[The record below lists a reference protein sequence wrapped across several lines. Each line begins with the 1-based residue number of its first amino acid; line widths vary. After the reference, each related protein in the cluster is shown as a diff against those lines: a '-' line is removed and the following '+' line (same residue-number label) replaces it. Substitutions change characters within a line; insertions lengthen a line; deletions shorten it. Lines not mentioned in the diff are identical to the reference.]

1 MPREQIDAIQ
11 DRIKIGVDVRL
22 ITSQYETQDLVE
34 KLKDAGLDT
43 SVLRIQPHVH
53 NKGIVVD
60 SVAAMI
66 SSQNRSADGTL
77 YNRDAGVIIWNAEAA
92 AYFEEIF
99 LHDWNN
105 LSTANI
111 PPAPKKKS
119 SRNRA
124 TTSATKTAKTKS
136 DRAKSARA
144 EKGVTEKN
152 LLTKLVRKPNK

>member
-1 MPREQIDAIQ
+1 V
-11 DRIKIGVDVRL
+11 KL

-60 SVAAMI
+60 SVVAMI
-66 SSQNRSADGTL
+66 SSQNWSADGTL
-77 YNRDAGVIIWNAEAA
+77 YNRDAGVIIWNAEVA

-105 LSTANI
+105 LSSTNI

-119 SRNRA
+119 SRNSA
-124 TTSATKTAKTKS
+124 TASATKTAKTKS
-136 DRAKSARA
+136 DRAKSATA
-144 EKGVTEKN
+144 EKGVTKKN
-152 LLTKLVRKPNK
+152 SLAKPVRKRNR